1 MQTVNFFAFIM
12 VRKFALKFLIFTFFL
27 SQSCSLEQIFDKSGS
42 DKNFLLFEFKTS
54 QNAALAQDIRCEIKG
69 DTIYAVTFSG
79 TNLSSLKPTFL
90 TEGGI
95 VSVAGQTQINEQTVQ
110 NFNLPVTYSI
120 KAKDGSIKQ
129 FVVKFSDTSIP
140 ALYITTNS
148 NIAIQSKTT
157 YVGGYLKIKD
167 KITGDSLYGGV
178 IEIRGRGNSTWNLPK
193 KPYKIKLSK
202 KASLLGMNE
211 SKQWVLLA
219 NYADKSLLR
228 NKVGFELSRRIG
240 LTYTPASK
248 FVDVILN
255 GKYNGNYELT
265 EQIDVDKK
273 KVNIAEQSTASTIL
287 PDISGGYLVEID
299 GFANTEAVFFNT
311 PRRMAVSVHY
321 PESDEIN
328 QEQRNYIAAYLRN
341 FEDRLFSN
349 EFDNPIIGYK
359 QYFDVDSY
367 INYYLVNEIMGNPD
381 LFWSTYMY
389 KNRNNDLIYTGPVW
403 DFDIAANNDTRIG
416 DSVNKL
422 MLDAAHQPKQWINR
436 LMLDRVFRNKVRKR
450 WNEIYNDKLN
460 TIIPFIDIL
469 SAQMTASQ
477 QKNFIKWP
485 ILNEKVYLN
494 LQISGSYIGEVNYLK
509 SYLTSR
515 ISWLN
520 TQFNGSRF
528 D

>member
-1 MQTVNFFAFIM
+1 MINKRLVL
-12 VRKFALKFLIFTFFL
+12 RFLIFSVLYF
-27 SQSCSLEQIFDKSGS
+27 QSCSSEQIFDKSVTN
-42 DKNFLLFEFKTS
+42 KNFLFFEFKTN
-54 QNAALAQDIRCEIKG
+54 QNASLAQDIRCEIKG

-79 TNLSSLKPTFL
+79 TNLSSLKPTFS

-95 VSVAGQTQINEQTVQ
+95 ISVAGQTQVSEQTVQ
-110 NFNLPVTYSI
+110 NFKIPVTYSI
-120 KAKDGSIKQ
+120 KDRDGSTKQ
-129 FVVKFSDTSIP
+129 FTVKFSDTNIP
-140 ALYITTNS
+140 ALFITTN
-148 NIAIQSKTT
+148 NKVAIQSKTT
-157 YVGGYLKIKD
+157 YVAGYLKIKE
-167 KITGDSLYGGV
+167 KIAGDSLYGGV
-178 IEIRGRGNSTWNLPK
+178 IEIRGRGNSTWNFPK
-193 KPYKIKLSK
+193 KPYKIKLGK

-219 NYADKSLLR
+219 NHADKSLLR
-228 NKVGFELSRRIG
+228 NEVGFELSRRIG
-240 LTYTPASK
+240 LIYTPACK

-255 GKYNGNYELT
+255 GTYIGNYQLT

-273 KVNIAEQSTASTIL
+273 KVNITEQSTASTLL
-287 PDISGGYLVEID
+287 PEISGGYLVEID
-299 GFANTEAVFFNT
+299 GFSNSEAVYFNT
-311 PRRMAVSVHY
+311 PRRMPVSIHY

-328 QEQRNYIAAYLRN
+328 QEQRNYIAAYFRN
-341 FEDRLFSN
+341 FEERLFSN
-349 EFDNPIIGYK
+349 EFDNPITGYK

-367 INYYLVNEIMGNPD
+367 INYYLVNEIMGNSD

-422 MLDAAHQPKQWINR
+422 MFDAAQQPKQWINR
-436 LMLDRVFRNKVRKR
+436 LMLDRFFRNKVRKR
-450 WNEIYNDKLN
+450 WNEIYNDKLK

-469 SAQMTASQ
+469 ATQMTASQ

-494 LQISGSYIGEVNYLK
+494 LQIAGSYTGEVNYLK
-509 SYLTSR
+509 SYLTNR
-515 ISWLN
+515 ITWLN